1 MQQSCSYCKLTC
13 LTILNKN
20 NFYFGVVY
28 LIMANNAVQQIQVMR
43 VNEGDSEEFPD
54 AIAIEE
60 PLEIRL
66 EHGPA
71 VERRVQN
78 ISVTMRTP
86 GNDAELA
93 TGFLFTEGIIK
104 NASDIRFAEHCF
116 IACAE
121 NRENVIQV
129 SLAEGVIPHLQNTE
143 RNFYTTSSCGVCG
156 KGSINAIRTVS
167 NYPGKQTDTNSVS
180 TEVLVSLPDKLRQHQ
195 KAFADTGGLH
205 ASALF
210 TTQGELLLVREDVGR
225 HNALDKLIGAALKQ
239 YNMPLASS
247 VLLLS
252 GRASFE
258 LVQKAA
264 MAGINI
270 IAAVG
275 APSSLAVQL
284 AQEFNITLAGFLRG
298 RRFNIYTAPQRIL
311 LPTHENSYQE

>member
-1 MQQSCSYCKLTC
+1 MSQSSIKH
-13 LTILNKN
+13 LTIT
-20 NFYFGVVY
+20 
-28 LIMANNAVQQIQVMR
+28 R
-43 VNEGDSEEFPD
+43 VDTGEINETTD
-54 AIAIEE
+54 ALAIEE

-66 EHGPA
+66 QYGPQND
-71 VERRVQN
+71 RKVQN

-104 NASDIRFAEHCF
+104 KPDEIAGIEHCF

-121 NRENVIQV
+121 NKENVIQV
-129 SLAEGVIPHLQNTE
+129 SLGDDVAPELKNTE

-167 NYPGKQTDTNSVS
+167 AFTGQQDENTLDAETLHRLPFILRRHQ
-180 TEVLVSLPDKLRQHQ
+180 EV
-195 KAFADTGGLH
+195 FANTGGLH

-210 TTQGELLLVREDVGR
+210 NPDGELLLVREDVGR
-225 HNALDKLIGAALKQ
+225 HNALDKLIGAAITKNWL
-239 YNMPLASS
+239 PLNNSI
-247 VLLLS
+247 LLLS

-275 APSSLAVQL
+275 APSSLAVEL
-284 AQEFNITLAGFLRG
+284 AEEFNITLIGFLRDQ
-298 RRFNIYTAPQRIL
+298 RFNIYTAAHRIL
-311 LPTHENSYQE
+311 LPVHENTH